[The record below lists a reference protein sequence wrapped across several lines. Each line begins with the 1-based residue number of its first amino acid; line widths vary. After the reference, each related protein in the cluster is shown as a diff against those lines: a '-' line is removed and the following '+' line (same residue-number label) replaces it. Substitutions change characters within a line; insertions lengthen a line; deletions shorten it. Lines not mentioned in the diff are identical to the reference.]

1 MRYRFLFS
9 DRMSFLLIRS
19 SMKPGYLHQVVSL
32 WRDSKRTISIVHS
45 NQQKIDNNVTKS
57 SIVSSNNNADI
68 STDVKPI
75 GERIK
80 ENTKTAGF
88 FGVIVFGA
96 VVTGAMFFA
105 IFRELI
111 SSNSPNNIYS
121 DALKVCTN
129 VSLI

>member
-1 MRYRFLFS
+1 
-9 DRMSFLLIRS
+9 MSFLLIRS
-19 SMKPGYLHQVVSL
+19 TVKPGYLYQVEAL
-32 WRDSKRTISIVHS
+32 WRNSKRTLSILHN
-45 NQQKIDNNVTKS
+45 NQQKIDNNNDATKS

-80 ENTKTAGF
+80 ENTKTASY
-88 FGVIVFGA
+88 FGVIVFGVA
-96 VVTGAMFFA
+96 VTGVMFFA
-105 IFRELI
+105 IFRELL

-129 VSLI
+129 VSFI